1 MAFDPKF
8 ERVDDDDPNRC
19 QHFIPTQ
26 GQCNLKACPG
36 SQYCPAHGGNKSVQA
51 AEKKSLRNYQLNKFR
66 TRTAELG
73 NSSEILSL
81 KDEIGILRLLIEE
94 KINQCH
100 DNTDLLLMAGPLSDL
115 IMKVDRVVTSCNK
128 LESKLGNFLDKT
140 AILNF
145 AQQIIKIICNNVDD
159 ELVIEKISEEISQI
173 ME

>member
-1 MAFDPKF
+1 MVFDPKF
-8 ERVDDDDPNRC
+8 ERVEEDDPNQC
-19 QHFIPTQ
+19 QHIIPTQ
-26 GQCNLKACPG
+26 GQCPLKACPG
-36 SQYCPAHGGNKSVQA
+36 GQYCPAHGGNAGVQA

-66 TRTAELG
+66 VRTAELG

-100 DNTDLLLMAGPLSDL
+100 DQTELMLMSGPLSDL